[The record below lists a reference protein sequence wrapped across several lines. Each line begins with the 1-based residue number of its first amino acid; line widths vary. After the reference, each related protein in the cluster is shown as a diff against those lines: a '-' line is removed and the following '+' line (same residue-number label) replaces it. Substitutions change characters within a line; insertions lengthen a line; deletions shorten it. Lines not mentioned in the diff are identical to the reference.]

1 MATSTWGG
9 GWPGFGEPEGEPG
22 DLRART
28 NDQEPTETA
37 ISAACEVPWCLEHA
51 DRQCSGPCA
60 LWMCSDHIAEV
71 CQQCQNTMMCQ
82 VCVSSHP
89 PCHAAP
95 DNAMPRPWVCV
106 ECRMLA
112 SLHPS
117 IRCRACDN
125 AVHGHCWGRHT
136 RNCAELK
143 RDNSVYFKGAPYD
156 KRDVL
161 VLPDSEYLCPQCEGV
176 VWTRAARRQA
186 VTCLEC
192 FRTYCSLSCCLK
204 HWPLDDPELRCA
216 PPPSPPP
223 RWRRLCEQ
231 WPACNFFAAGICAGK
246 CTRSLCVQH
255 IVGPCMQ
262 CALEPLCEACL
273 RMHCCETRDW
283 TGCILSIADPS
294 ATGGVPQSADPSA
307 TGGVPQPS

>member
-1 MATSTWGG
+1 MPPAGQLAPKHSMSS
-9 GWPGFGEPEGEPG
+9 
-22 DLRART
+22 LRQSGSWSLLGASYKELR
-28 NDQEPTETA
+28 PTQG
-37 ISAACEVPWCLEHA
+37 
-51 DRQCSGPCA
+51 RQFRLLQG
-60 LWMCSDHIAEV
+60 
-71 CQQCQNTMMCQ
+71 
-82 VCVSSHP
+82 
-89 PCHAAP
+89 
-95 DNAMPRPWVCV
+95 
-106 ECRMLA
+106 
-112 SLHPS
+112 
-117 IRCRACDN
+117 
-125 AVHGHCWGRHT
+125 
-136 RNCAELK
+136 
-143 RDNSVYFKGAPYD
+143 GAPYSNVD
-156 KRDVL
+156 VARAPYANADAAVLPNASDVL

-176 VWTRAARRQA
+176 VWTRAARREA

-216 PPPSPPP
+216 PPPSPPPPPPPQPPPPPP

-262 CALEPLCEACL
+262 CGLEPLCEACL

-307 TGGVPQPS
+307 TGGVPQSADPYVGW